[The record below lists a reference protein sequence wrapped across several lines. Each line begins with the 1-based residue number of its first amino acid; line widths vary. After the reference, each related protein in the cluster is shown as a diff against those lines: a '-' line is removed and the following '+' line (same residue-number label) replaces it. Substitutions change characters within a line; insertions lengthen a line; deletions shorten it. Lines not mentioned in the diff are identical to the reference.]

1 VSELCNA
8 FTSREDVRRAIE
20 KELDAAAPEQVRR
33 QSWGRTMS
41 AADLERLKGRRR

>member
-8 FTSREDVRRAIE
+8 FTSRENVRRAIE
-20 KELDAAAPEQVRR
+20 EQLDAAAPEQVRR
-33 QSWGRTMS
+33 QTWGQQVT